1 MKKIIILLLMI
12 CLVFPIFSQ
21 TVEELKEALSK
32 TTVLVEKLIA
42 ENEAKDITIAEK
54 EKLIQEAI
62 ALMEK
67 KDKTIA
73 DLNVT
78 ISTLTTDNNKT
89 IEELNKMILE
99 YKGDIKELRKIIDD
113 FIRKYNTL
121 SKTNILLLEVG
132 YNTQG
137 NFIGGID
144 YSFALWRFRF
154 LTGVT
159 YETPITFGVKIG
171 FGVSL

>member
-1 MKKIIILLLMI
+1 MKKIIILFLML
-12 CLVFPIFSQ
+12 CLVFPVSSQ
-21 TVEELKEALSK
+21 TVEELKDALSK
-32 TTVLVEKLIA
+32 TTILVEKLIA
-42 ENEAKDITIAEK
+42 ENEAKDVTIAEK

-67 KDKTIA
+67 KDKTIS
-73 DLNVT
+73 DLNIT

-89 IEELNKMILE
+89 IEELKGMIKV
-99 YKGDIKELRKIIDD
+99 YKDDIKELRNIIDD
-113 FIRKYNTL
+113 FIKKYNTL

-137 NFIGGID
+137 NFIGAVD

-159 YETPITFGVKIG
+159 YETPITFGVKVG